1 MSNLPTEGSP
11 GFSRLLKWRLFA
23 LLQEKLQ
30 LSVSTGWF
38 DDDDDDDNCSNGVGG
53 RDKGYGQPQ

>member
-1 MSNLPTEGSP
+1 
-11 GFSRLLKWRLFA
+11 